1 MLTMLSL
8 LLGSFFVA
16 GNPVDL
22 PPSDI
27 CEAVAYEVRDAVEFG
42 ILDDRQAFE
51 IEMRCLLNYS

>member
-1 MLTMLSL
+1 MLSL
-8 LLGSFFVA
+8 LLSSFFVA
-16 GNPVDL
+16 GNPADM

-27 CEAVAYEVRDAVEFG
+27 CEAVAYEIQDAVEFG

>member
-1 MLTMLSL
+1 MLSL

-16 GNPVDL
+16 GNPVDV

-42 ILDDRQAFE
+42 IIDEDQAFQ
-51 IEMRCLLNYS
+51 IEMRCYINYS